1 MNCKKMNVPIII
13 INWNGIEDT
22 IECISS
28 LKNMVYDEYHI
39 YLIDNG
45 SQNQEGQKLELLY
58 SNDSKITVIQNNHNY
73 GFTKAHID
81 IWENEIQK
89 QSYKYIVLLNND
101 TVVDANW
108 LQHLISFAEIQK
120 IDVVS
125 SKMID
130 FYKRDLMDNAGHQ
143 MLNTGEIIPIGF
155 SKSIDLYNNPIENIG
170 ACAGACLYR
179 TSMLHKIGFFDP
191 YFTTGYEDAEFGL
204 RATISGYKSM
214 FNPKAIVY
222 HKRGQSI
229 KKVFDQDY
237 SIMIQTSILY
247 SYFKLVPF
255 SNIIL
260 STPSIIFKN
269 LSIVIVD
276 ILFFRW
282 HYLYIW
288 YRSWINIFSN
298 VSFIK
303 QKRDDFYQE
312 NDYKIGTYQFSR
324 LLKYFLYF
332 DIKRFWNTIILK
344 RGTALDNY

>member
-1 MNCKKMNVPIII
+1 MNVPIII

-28 LKNMVYDEYHI
+28 VKNMVYNEYHI

-45 SQNQEGQKLELLY
+45 SQNQEGHKLERLY

-204 RATISGYKSM
+204 RAKIAGFKLKY
-214 FNPKAIVY
+214 NPNAIVY
-222 HKRGQSI
+222 HKRGKSI
-229 KKVFDQDY
+229 KKVFNTAY
-237 SIMIQTSILY
+237 SEMIQTAILY
-247 SYFKLVPF
+247 TYFKLVPF
-255 SNIIL
+255 PNIIISL
-260 STPSIIFKN
+260 PSIIVKN
-269 LSIVIVD
+269 LSILIVD
-276 ILFFRW
+276 LVFKRW
-282 HYLYIW
+282 GYLSIW
-288 YRSWINIFSN
+288 KQSWINVYKNRKMIRAKRREFYQAISN
-298 VSFIK
+298 KTIPFYSFISK
-303 QKRDDFYQE
+303 TKF
-312 NDYKIGTYQFSR
+312 
-324 LLKYFLYF
+324 FLGF
-332 DIKRFWNTIILK
+332 DIERFWRIIILK
-344 RGTALDNY
+344 RQSALDQY